1 MAPTAFQRGVR
12 VVIARDQLG
21 ASGAHGGEPPA
32 PRPNTPPSNT
42 PLSDTPLSDTPLS
55 DTPSMTARPLDAP
68 RPGAPPLLDRHLLG
82 VARLALVALDV
93 HGRVTHWS
101 RVAAELFGV
110 DRRRAVGR
118 PLTCLLRL
126 PREHRGVFEPGAF
139 AHVWCGTFQVPRVD
153 DGEIAEI
160 AWWVYPLRTDSPE
173 GVRLVAMAAD
183 MRRLREEGPGVSV
196 GDTSAAAN
204 DEELPRPMSGV
215 RLVWVE
221 PSLVPTGGEDPAGLG
236 RRLATL
242 LRPSDAAA
250 AERIAARVLAMGH
263 PAVNLSVTVRLPI
276 VPYRASVPGDLQFRP
291 HTAVPGAAEPQPPGR
306 TRVPVPIARPRQGE
320 EAMAVWDRLAFLGE
334 AGEHIGSSLD
344 HLQACRALAEV
355 LVPRLADFAAVELLE
370 RVASDDEPPGRVD
383 EHTLMRRVAVVH
395 DDAERWI
402 DTVPQGQ
409 ALRHPRGTP
418 FVEVMRTGRPVHIR
432 RVTRRQAE
440 RICAAFAARDLGPL
454 LAGRALLVVPLIA
467 RGQVLGTCTLLR
479 RPDRPDFERLDLAL
493 IDELARGAALC
504 VDNGRLYRREVRQV
518 RELQRAMLPAD
529 PPRTAGARVCFRY
542 LPAGQA
548 AQVGGDWFDAI
559 PLPGCRLGI
568 VIGDVMGHGVTSA
581 AVMGQLRTAVRTLAG
596 QDLRPD
602 GLLREL
608 DGLARRLGDDCLATC
623 LYAVYD
629 PVARRCQL
637 ANAGHLPPVLVSPD
651 GGGTVLRL
659 PPGLPIG
666 VGCGPFETVEVGV
679 PDGARLV
686 LCTDGLLERRDRDI
700 ERGLAELCGRLA
712 GSPRTLDATCDAALG
727 MLDGPAP
734 ADDVALVAVGL
745 DGIPAEHVAS
755 WTLDPEP
762 SMVGRARALAASRLA
777 EWGLADAADTVQL
790 LVSELVTNALV
801 HGAGA
806 VGMRLIKCDSLLCEV
821 SDDGRELPRLCRTD
835 PTAES
840 GRGLQLVAHLAQ
852 RWGTRRGDLGK
863 IVWFEHPL

>member
-1 MAPTAFQRGVR
+1 MPTNAPPTNA
-12 VVIARDQLG
+12 
-21 ASGAHGGEPPA
+21 PPTNA
-32 PRPNTPPSNT
+32 
-42 PLSDTPLSDTPLS
+42 
-55 DTPSMTARPLDAP
+55 
-68 RPGAPPLLDRHLLG
+68 PLLDRQLLG
-82 VARLALVALDV
+82 VAPLAVVVLDA

-101 RVAAELFGV
+101 GVAAELFGV
-110 DRRRAVGR
+110 DRPRAVGR
-118 PLTCLLRL
+118 PLTGLLRL
-126 PREHRGVFEPGAF
+126 PREHRGAFEPGAF
-139 AHVWCGTFQVPRVD
+139 AHVWCGTCQVPRVD
-153 DGEIAEI
+153 DGEIAEV
-160 AWWVYPLRTDSPE
+160 AWWVYPLHADAPG
-173 GVRLVAMAAD
+173 GVRLVALAAD

-196 GDTSAAAN
+196 RDTSAAAT
-204 DEELPRPMSGV
+204 DEELPRPVSGV
-215 RLVWVE
+215 RLLWVE
-221 PSLVPTGGEDPAGLG
+221 PSLVPTGGDDPAGLG
-236 RRLATL
+236 RRLAAL
-242 LRPSDAAA
+242 LRPSDAAV

-276 VPYRASVPGDLQFRP
+276 VPHRAVGPGDLRVRP
-291 HTAVPGAAEPQPPGR
+291 PAAVPEAAGPQRPDPPGR
-306 TRVPVPIARPRQGE
+306 TRVPVPIPRPRQGE
-320 EAMAVWDRLAFLGE
+320 EAMAVWDRLTFLGE

-370 RVASDDEPPGRVD
+370 RVASDDEPPGRFD

-402 DTVPQGQ
+402 DAVPQGR

-418 FVEVMRTGRPVHIR
+418 FVEVMRTGRPVHIP
-432 RVTRRQAE
+432 RVTGRQAE
-440 RICAAFAARDLGPL
+440 RIGAAFAARDPGPP

-479 RPDRPDFERLDLAL
+479 RPDRPAFDRLDLAL

-504 VDNGRLYRREVRQV
+504 VDNGRLYRREVRLV

-651 GGGTVLRL
+651 GGGSVLRL

-666 VGCGPFETVEVGV
+666 VGCGPFETVEVSV
-679 PDGARLV
+679 PDGARLI

-712 GSPRTLDATCDAALG
+712 DPPRSLDATCDAALG
-727 MLDGPAP
+727 MLGAPAP

-755 WTLDPEP
+755 WTLEPEA

-777 EWGLADAADTVQL
+777 EWGLSGVADTVQL

-806 VGMRLIKCDSLLCEV
+806 VGMRLIKCDALLCEV
-821 SDDGRELPRLCRTD
+821 SDDGHELPRLCHTD

-840 GRGLQLVAHLAQ
+840 GRGLHLVSHLAE